1 MEDGQCV
8 EELVV
13 LDWVGRARV
22 LLNFLKRRGFKSLLL
37 AVDDLW
43 LYNFHLQEYDGTV
56 LMIFETIDFIEQK
69 QWELVGLEEA
79 KEKVEASVEV
89 IQQYNPHSNRVY
101 L

>member
-8 EELVV
+8 EEAVV
-13 LDWVGRARV
+13 LDWVGKARI

-43 LYNFHLQEYDGTV
+43 LYSFHLQEYDGTV
-56 LMIFETIDFIEQK
+56 LVVFETIDFTEQK

-79 KEKVEASVEV
+79 KEKVGASVDV
-89 IQQYNPHSNRVY
+89 IQK
-101 L
+101 